1 MKEKVRERLVELGFD
16 ASQIAIILRDDVI
29 SRSKETTILEHIDEN
44 YKFFQGHGIT
54 DEELHKIIPVAPS
67 LLCVYSKKNLI
78 DKMDNLR
85 ELGHSYEDTIEIL
98 VRAPVVYTNSPATV
112 AKRKEIIRSLG
123 YNDEQAIKMANSY
136 PEIYSVPDDCWQE
149 CIIALTALG
158 YSESDIL

>member
-85 ELGHSYEDTIEIL
+85 ELGHSYEDTIEI
-98 VRAPVVYTNSPATV
+98 Y
-112 AKRKEIIRSLG
+112 KYIEKM
-123 YNDEQAIKMANSY
+123 IKKY
-136 PEIYSVPDDCWQE
+136 K
-149 CIIALTALG
+149 L
-158 YSESDIL
+158 